1 VTVTVT
7 VAVTVMLYN
16 RDWRAAKNYLA
27 AGRAL
32 FYRDANS
39 NRRRPM
45 NTLDNSIA
53 ADATVNARDFL
64 DPQVRRAI
72 RAAPRDYAV
81 EHGLIDSDS
90 EAEVKVVECAPDTL
104 RIAIVRGDDLGGGP
118 LGAGDLRAVSA
129 AGSVSTMSTT
139 STAGSAC
146 TTASSFATAN
156 TLACADGGYY
166 RESSGGGGGGGRP
179 RPVGIAE

>member
-1 VTVTVT
+1 MNTPNSPSAT
-7 VAVTVMLYN
+7 VAV
-16 RDWRAAKNYLA
+16 
-27 AGRAL
+27 G
-32 FYRDANS
+32 
-39 NRRRPM
+39 
-45 NTLDNSIA
+45 
-53 ADATVNARDFL
+53 ARDFL

-72 RAAPRDYAV
+72 RAEPRQYAV
-81 EHGLIDSDS
+81 EHGLLAADS
-90 EAEVKVVECAPDTL
+90 EAEVKVVECARDTL
-104 RIAIVRGDDLGGGP
+104 RIAIVRGDSIAAGP

-156 TLACADGGYY
+156 TLACADGAYY
-166 RESSGGGGGGGRP
+166 RESSGGGGGGGGRP

>member
-1 VTVTVT
+1 
-7 VAVTVMLYN
+7 
-16 RDWRAAKNYLA
+16 
-27 AGRAL
+27 
-32 FYRDANS
+32 
-39 NRRRPM
+39 M
-45 NTLDNSIA
+45 NTPDNSSA
-53 ADATVNARDFL
+53 AVGARDFL

-72 RAAPRDYAV
+72 RAAPRQYAV
-81 EHGLIDSDS
+81 DHGLIKADS

-104 RIAIVRGDDLGGGP
+104 RIAIVRGDSLGAGP

-146 TTASSFATAN
+146 TTASSFACAN

-166 RESSGGGGGGGRP
+166 REATGCAGGGRQ
-179 RPVGIAE
+179 PVGIAE